1 MKNKFLLIA
10 LLFLFNTVNAQDGQL
25 DISFNTNGKL
35 MTNFGQYYA
44 SLNAVQQ
51 LPNGQILVAGSVAN
65 NNSFTSFDFLVA
77 RYNSNGSIDPSFG
90 TNGFT
95 TIDFS
100 SNYDAANALAIQS
113 DGKILVAGRST
124 SNVYYDVAIARLNAN
139 GQLDN
144 SFNGSGKVLVDL
156 QGESD
161 EARTITLQKDG
172 KIIIAGLSSTAT
184 AGNALAL
191 RLNTDGS
198 LDNSFG
204 TNGHVLFTFTG
215 AAYFSSCLVMNDGSI
230 ALAGSTIV
238 LGNSRMA
245 MAKINSN
252 GTAASGF
259 GTNGQAEFLE
269 TAGQSSCAALRYN
282 PFNQNFYLAGMCAT
296 NAYML
301 SIKNDGSINPSF
313 ATNGRANFDLGG
325 SEIFNSFCIDQN
337 GDFLLCGNNYINNS
351 YESFVAKLKANGT
364 ADNAWGSSGATSI
377 NWSIANDYGTAM
389 TLQSD
394 GKLLMVG
401 SNDNGLFS
409 HIARF
414 NNSTTAVNGT
424 KEIAIQESAIN
435 CYPNPACTQ
444 VYFDIPE
451 TDLVRIELFNLVG
464 VKLLETNKTFLDVNC
479 IPNGEYLILIHSKDT
494 EVKTAQIIV
503 NH

>member
-1 MKNKFLLIA
+1 MKNNFFLIA

-25 DISFNTNGKL
+25 DLSFNSTGKVI
-35 MTNFGQYYA
+35 TNFGQYYA
-44 SLNAVQQ
+44 TLSAVQT
-51 LPNGQILVAGSVAN
+51 LTNGQIIVAGSLAAN
-65 NNSFTSFDFLVA
+65 SSFTSYDFFVA

-95 TIDFS
+95 IIDFS
-100 SNYDAANALAIQS
+100 SNYDAANALAIQN

-144 SFNGSGKVLVDL
+144 NFNGTGKVLVDV

-191 RLNTDGS
+191 RMNTDGT

-215 AAYFSSCLVMNDGSI
+215 AAYFSSCLVMSDGNI

-252 GTAASGF
+252 GSAANSF

-282 PFNQNFYLAGMCAT
+282 PFDQNFYLAGMCAT
-296 NAYML
+296 DAYML
-301 SIKNDGSINPSF
+301 SVKNDGSINTSF

-337 GDFLLCGNNYINNS
+337 GDFLLCGNNYINSS

-364 ADNAWGSSGATSI
+364 ADNAWGTNGATSI
-377 NWSIANDYGTAM
+377 DWSTANDYGTAM
-389 TLQSD
+389 TLQTD

-401 SNDNGLFS
+401 SNNNGLFS

-424 KEIAIQESAIN
+424 KEIAIQESVIKS
-435 CYPNPACTQ
+435 YPNPACTAI
-444 VYFDIPE
+444 YFDIRKS
-451 TDLVRIELFNLVG
+451 DLIRIELFNLAG
-464 VKLLETNKTFLDVNC
+464 VKLLETNKTFLDVTC
-479 IPNGEYLILIHSKDT
+479 IPNGEYLILIHSKGS
-494 EVKTAQIIV
+494 EVKTSRIIV
-503 NH
+503 TH